1 MSSGDYPKLSRR
13 CFKSF
18 PHSSKSCQVQDTPIL
33 HFGSVFRRQES
44 LPNMIAMPMPAHH
57 LPCFRSWSTRG
68 SICGSWQSKN
78 PDSGRGN
85 LVFGE
90 EYGLTYQDLIPQ
102 LSGGAMTSVSRY
114 IGRSYIGWCALLP
127 QYDLILHT
135 HCFSLTAIKYNQ
147 DTLGILII
155 IVFIDLIPNKTS
167 KIRLALN
174 Y

>member
-57 LPCFRSWSTRG
+57 LPCFRAWSTRG
-68 SICGSWQSKN
+68 SICGAWQSKN

-90 EYGLTYQDLIPQ
+90 EYGLAYQDLIP
-102 LSGGAMTSVSRY
+102 SVVWR
-114 IGRSYIGWCALLP
+114 GNDFG
-127 QYDLILHT
+127 
-135 HCFSLTAIKYNQ
+135 K
-147 DTLGILII
+147 
-155 IVFIDLIPNKTS
+155 
-167 KIRLALN
+167 
-174 Y
+174 